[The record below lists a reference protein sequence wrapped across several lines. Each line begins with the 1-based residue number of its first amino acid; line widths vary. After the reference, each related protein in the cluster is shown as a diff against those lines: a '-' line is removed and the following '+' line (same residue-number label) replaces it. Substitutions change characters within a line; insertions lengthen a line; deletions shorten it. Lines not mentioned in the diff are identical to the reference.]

1 MSRACTE
8 KRNTYKILVQKCEG
22 KRTLKCEDNIN
33 SLVVF
38 NTIKGRVLA
47 HSAVTLVRQL
57 SVKLQLLLN
66 RHRGPEEWWSS
77 NATIEDWFDEMVGQ
91 ANIINRFAGVRMEDI
106 RGMSFKLL
114 LNTTT
119 MALLLVYLE

>member
-1 MSRACTE
+1 MG
-8 KRNTYKILVQKCEG
+8 KRNTYRILVQKSVG

-33 SLVVF
+33 SIVVF
-38 NTIKGRVLA
+38 NTTKGRILA
-47 HSAVTLVRQL
+47 HSTLTFVRQL
-57 SVKLQLLLN
+57 SVKLELLPN

-106 RGMSFKLL
+106 RGMEFTLL
-114 LNTTT
+114 LNTTIPT
-119 MALLLVYLE
+119 LLLVHLE

>member
-1 MSRACTE
+1 MVYTA
-8 KRNTYKILVQKCEG
+8 KRNTYRILVQKSEG

-38 NTIKGRVLA
+38 NTTKSRILA
-47 HSAVTLVRQL
+47 YSAVTFVRQL
-57 SVKLQLLLN
+57 SVKLELLLN

-106 RGMSFKLL
+106 RGMEFTLL
-114 LNTTT
+114 LNTTIMT
-119 MALLLVYLE
+119 LLLVYLE

>member
-1 MSRACTE
+1 M
-8 KRNTYKILVQKCEG
+8 QKSQG

-38 NTIKGRVLA
+38 NTTKGRILA
-47 HSAVTLVRQL
+47 HSAVTFVRQL
-57 SVKLQLLLN
+57 SVKLELLLN

-106 RGMSFKLL
+106 RGMEFTLQ
-114 LNTTT
+114 LNITIKT
-119 MALLLVYLE
+119 LLLVHLE